1 MAGTI
6 CGQLSLLDLA
16 LKLPVSESLAPVT
29 VTASEPKENYLK
41 RGEKIFSLLRDV
53 KGKTFKEDGFLELFP
68 IKTWEKQTD
77 RGDYVR
83 KRIKQALIRP
93 IIESADEFDA
103 ETESNFRALFC
114 GFDNFRFEE
123 ADSYSA
129 LVYRVVAR
137 DDHSWCVMMYPEVD
151 EKNLPYT
158 FGRVRVNKKK
168 MRGHWYM
175 RRVDGGKV
183 RVMDF
188 AEYFADMVFLC
199 QTKKYLKHYFSG
211 MDKATLAECVV
222 YRRLKELAEAEIK
235 NLEEFSDGKI
245 PVSAKTF
252 GNSFI
257 RKTVED
263 AGYQLVLAEKRR
275 DIRLSFANLVVN
287 FLLSDDVTKED
298 LVIYGDAAA
307 IPIYSCDIR
316 DILGILLDDYSEEK
330 RAEEYR
336 KSLSDSYAK
345 SYMTK
350 KNIPQKMIDA
360 MERSRFN
367 ETFGYVEFDEQ
378 CDITKIE
385 EIFKEF
391 DALKTFLKLKEHK
404 NVALRFRKLG
414 NHKATGLYYP
424 SVRCLCVDVKNPS
437 SMAHE
442 LFHML
447 DYEHGELS
455 RTWDFQ
461 KCKDLYKQE
470 FNRLAK
476 ERGTKFTGKYDRE
489 YYFQATEIFAR
500 CGEMYLTRICGI
512 DNSLVKP
519 EETSVAYPWTDELET
534 AVKDYFDAF
543 LQPDMEVL
551 SVNARKKDAKAVAEA
566 MAS

>member
-1 MAGTI
+1 MAELI
-6 CGQLSLLDLA
+6 CGQLSLLDLVSGLA
-16 LKLPVSESLAPVT
+16 VSEAIVPV
-29 VTASEPKENYLK
+29 AAAAGEPKENYLK
-41 RGEKIFSLLRDV
+41 RGEKIFSLLRNV
-53 KGKTFKEDGFLELFP
+53 KGKAFEEDNFLELFP
-68 IKTWEKQTD
+68 IKTWEKQED
-77 RGDYVR
+77 RGDYAR

-93 IIESADEFDA
+93 IIESADWFDA
-103 ETESNFRALFC
+103 ETESEFRALFC
-114 GFDNFRFEE
+114 GYDNFRFEE
-123 ADSYSA
+123 ADSYSGR
-129 LVYRVVAR
+129 VYRSVAR

-158 FGRVRVNKKK
+158 FGRARVNARKQ
-168 MRGHWYM
+168 RGHWQL
-175 RRVDGGKV
+175 RRVEGGCV

-188 AEYFADMVFLC
+188 GDYFVDMVFLC
-199 QTKKYLKHYFSG
+199 QAKKYLKHYFAG
-211 MDKATLAECVV
+211 MDEDALAECVV
-222 YRRLKELAEAEIK
+222 YRRLKELADAEIK
-235 NLEEFSDGKI
+235 ALEKFQDGGI

-252 GNSFI
+252 DNRFI

-263 AGYQLVLAEKRR
+263 AGYHLVLAEKRR
-275 DIRLSFANLVVN
+275 DIRLSLASLVVN
-287 FLLSDDVTKED
+287 FVLSDDVSKED
-298 LVIYGDAAA
+298 LIIFGDAAA
-307 IPIYSCDIR
+307 TPIYSFDIR
-316 DILGILLDDYSEEK
+316 DILDILLDEYSEEK

-336 KSLSDSYAK
+336 RSLSDSYAK

-378 CDITKIE
+378 CDTAKIE

-414 NHKATGLYYP
+414 NHKASGLYYP
-424 SVRCLCVDVKNPS
+424 SVRCLCVDVKSPS

-470 FNRLAK
+470 FNRLAR

-489 YYFQATEIFAR
+489 YYFQSTEIFAR
-500 CGEMYLTRICGI
+500 CGEMYLTRVCGI

-519 EETSVAYPWTDELET
+519 EETSVAYPWTEELEA

-543 LQPDMEVL
+543 IQPDMEVL
-551 SVNARKKDAKAVAEA
+551 RISWKKQDMEAVAEA
-566 MAS
+566 VAS